1 MFSDLKAIFSS
12 VYFEEVSW
20 HAWEVVQIFS
30 PVMVGVAFEL
40 LIILWIIFAFKKFP
54 KSSFVILFDYIFEKV
69 YDFFEDL
76 LWKEEKNWIKLYVT
90 ILFFIIVI
98 SNLFWLFLDI
108 LLPAFW
114 ISETWHPLLAHYIQ
128 IPTVTKEFNI
138 AMAIVWV
145 VIVLIEQFKFL
156 WIKEFFLEYFPI
168 LWKNYVPYTRWNL
181 PKIIDIPL
189 FVIVKIFDIII
200 SVFLWI
206 LDVIWLLAKIIS
218 LSFRLFWNIFS
229 WWILL
234 WMLLAAT
241 AWLTFS
247 LAHIQFPIIAPII
260 IYLQWMLVALIQ
272 AFVFPL
278 LIAIFI
284 KVAKLH

>member
-1 MFSDLKAIFSS
+1 MDFKTILDSFTGAYIH
-12 VYFEEVSW
+12 SW
-20 HAWEVVQIFS
+20 MIS
-30 PVMVGVAFEL
+30 PVMLWLLFEYWIVI
-40 LIILWIIFAFKKFP
+40 LIIFLFKKFP
-54 KSSFVILFDYIFEKV
+54 KSSFVIFFDFIFEKV

-76 LWKEEKNWIKLYVT
+76 LWVEEKDWIKMYVT

-114 ISETWHPLLAHYIQ
+114 INEAGHPLLAHYIEV
-128 IPTVTKEFNI
+128 PTVTKEFNI

-145 VIVLIEQFKFL
+145 IIVLSEQFKSLWFKHFL
-156 WIKEFFLEYFPI
+156 YEYFPI
-168 LWKNYVPYTRWNL
+168 FWKDYVPYTRWKL
-181 PKIIDIPL
+181 PKFIDIPL
-189 FVIVKIFDIII
+189 FIFVKIFDIII
-200 SVFLWI
+200 SMFLWI
-206 LDVIWLLAKIIS
+206 LDIIWLVAKIIS

-234 WMLLAAT
+234 WMLIAAVT
-241 AWLTFS
+241 WLSMS
-247 LAHIQFPIIAPII
+247 LANIQFPIIAPII
-260 IYLQWMLVALIQ
+260 IYLQWLLVAMIQ